1 MEYRLFDTAIYTQRR
16 QRLAKA
22 IGDGLILLPGNVES
36 AFNYRG
42 NPYPFRQDSSFLYYA
57 GLDLP
62 GLTLVIDAA
71 SGEAILYGHEPTME
85 DTVWTGPQPSL
96 ASLAEAV
103 GIDKVAPPDR
113 LVDLL
118 KRGKVHY
125 LPSTRGD
132 NTLLLATWLDRT
144 PREVVGGVSEALI
157 QAVVAQR
164 AIKGPEEIEEM
175 VWAVSLSGRMHVAVM
190 REAEEGML
198 ESELSS
204 IVRGMC
210 EAEQVMPAYGII
222 LSTDGQTL
230 HNHYHGKELQ
240 SGQLVL
246 GDFGAESLMHYA
258 GDITRTFPVD
268 RFFTEQQRDIYAIVL
283 EAEEKAIQAC
293 KPGVR
298 YRDIHLMAARIIA
311 SGLKEVGLMQ
321 GDVDEAVAAGAH
333 ALFFP
338 HGLGHMIGLDVHD
351 MEGLGE
357 DYVGYAGE
365 LARSDQFGLA
375 YLRMART
382 LQPGYVLT
390 VEPGIY
396 FIPELI
402 DQWQKEGL
410 HKPFINYKALEGYR
424 DFGGIRI
431 EDNVL
436 IDEEHGRVILGEPIP
451 KSIAEIEALRYEV

>member
-1 MEYRLFDTAIYTQRR
+1 MEYRLFDTAIYVNRRR
-16 QRLAKA
+16 QLATA
-22 IGDGLILLPGNVES
+22 IGDGLILLPGNVEC
-36 AFNYRG
+36 AFNYLG
-42 NPYPFRQDSSFLYYA
+42 NPYPFRQDSSFLYYG

-62 GLTLVIDAA
+62 GLALVIDAA
-71 SGEAILYGHEPTME
+71 SGESILYGRESTME
-85 DTVWTGPQPSL
+85 DTVWIGPQPSL

-103 GIDKVAPPDR
+103 GINRVLPPDQ
-113 LVDLL
+113 LPTKL
-118 KRGKVHY
+118 KGAKVHY

-132 NTLLLATWLDRT
+132 NTLRLAEWLNRPPAD
-144 PREVVGGVSEALI
+144 VQKSVSEALI
-157 QAVVAQR
+157 LAVVGQR
-164 AIKGPEEIEEM
+164 SIKSIEEIEEM

-210 EAEQVMPAYGII
+210 EAEQVTPAYGII

-230 HNHYHGKELQ
+230 HNHYHGNELQ

-246 GDFGAESLMHYA
+246 GDFGSESLMHYA

-268 RFFTEQQRDIYAIVL
+268 RFFTEQQRDIYSIVL

-298 YRDIHLMAARIIA
+298 YRDIHLLAARIIA

-357 DYVGYAGE
+357 NYVGYAGE

-375 YLRMART
+375 YLRLART
-382 LQPGYVLT
+382 LQPGFVLT

-402 DQWQKEGL
+402 EQWQKEGL
-410 HKPFINYKALEGYR
+410 HKQFINYKALEGYR

-436 IDEEHGRVILGEPIP
+436 IDADHGRVILGEPIP
-451 KSIAEIEALRYEV
+451 KTIAEIEALRYEV